1 MQTGILLP
9 EDWQDCHLMVTDA
22 AGRSVVIESRNS
34 EISVIPS
41 DICTN
46 FYLGSDDME
55 NYYRNG
61 KLREEC
67 FRYFHDT
74 IQCNL

>member
-1 MQTGILLP
+1 MLLRYILDDCANVEEVVQKTKTGILLP

-22 AGRSVVIESRNS
+22 AGSSVVIESRNS

-46 FYLGSDDME
+46 FYLAFP
-55 NYYRNG
+55 
-61 KLREEC
+61 KL
-67 FRYFHDT
+67 
-74 IQCNL
+74 L